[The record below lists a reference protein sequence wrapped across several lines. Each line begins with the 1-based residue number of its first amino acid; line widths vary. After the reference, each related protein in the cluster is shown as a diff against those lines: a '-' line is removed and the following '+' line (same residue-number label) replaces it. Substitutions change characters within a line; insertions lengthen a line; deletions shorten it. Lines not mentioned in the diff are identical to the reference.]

1 MPRIHNGGKIVSL
14 KMLLR
19 KFDTNMQKN
28 EIGTFILFQKINS
41 EQIKDRPKTWN
52 CKTPRRKQGWKL
64 HVVLGSD
71 IMDMTTKAL
80 ATKAKTKTKQVG
92 LH

>member
-19 KFDTNMQKN
+19 KFDTNIQKN

-41 EQIKDRPKTWN
+41 EQIKDRPKT
-52 CKTPRRKQGWKL
+52 
-64 HVVLGSD
+64 
-71 IMDMTTKAL
+71 
-80 ATKAKTKTKQVG
+80 
-92 LH
+92 